1 MARLLLVLFLTLVP
15 STLFAAAPP
24 KTGPWDFP
32 ALAKTDVNPE
42 WGKEVGKA
50 REVYYPGE
58 PYQGKPTRIFG
69 YYAKPVEGK
78 GPFPAVVLVHGGG
91 GKAFREWAEHWAAR
105 GYCALAMDLAG
116 NGPNGRLADGGPDQ
130 SDDTKFKDFND
141 KTVRDM
147 WTYHAIAA
155 VVRGHNLVRSFAEV
169 DKDRTAVTGISW
181 GGYLTCIVAG
191 VDDRFKAA
199 VPVYGCGFLHDNS
212 AWKEGRFDKMDAE
225 RRKRWVETFDPSRYL
240 PNVKCP
246 ILFLNG
252 TNDFAYPM
260 DSYQKCYDLVK
271 APRVI
276 SVRVRLPHG
285 HMWKFGEVDTFI
297 DTLLNKGDPLPE
309 LGPMTRDKDTDIVSA
324 KVSSKVKLKA
334 AHLHFATAEGPWQKR
349 SWGSVKAEVKDGAVS
364 AKLPGTRPLVY
375 ELAVTDERGLE
386 VTAAHAVLAAD
397 PPPIAPAPAI
407 APAQA
412 NVAYGKHER
421 QVLDFWQA
429 KSDTPTPMVLLIH
442 GGGWVN
448 GDKSGYRNGVK
459 RYLDAGVSVVAINYR
474 MVTQADAAGI
484 KPPVQWPLEDAARAL
499 QFVRSK
505 AKEWNLDKTRIG
517 ATGGSAGA
525 CSSLWL
531 AFHDD
536 LADPKNADPIRR
548 ESTRLFC
555 VAVSG
560 AQTTLDPKLLR
571 EWMPNARYGGHAFGV
586 RTPTNR
592 DGAFQQYLEQREK
605 LLPWIEEYSPLTH
618 VTKDD
623 PPVFME
629 YPSQKKPPVKGENQ
643 DDPTHSALL
652 GMILEEKLKT
662 AKVECVLVYP
672 GKTHEKYKVSADFLI
687 ERLKAK

>member
-1 MARLLLVLFLTLVP
+1 MTRLTSALLFLALVP
-15 STLFAAAPP
+15 SALFAADPP
-24 KTGPWDFP
+24 KTGPWDVP
-32 ALAKTDVNPE
+32 ALSAAEVKPE

-58 PYQGKPTRIFG
+58 PYQGKPTRAFA
-69 YYAKPVEGK
+69 YYAKPADGK

-116 NGPNGRLADGGPDQ
+116 NGPAGRLADGGPDQ
-130 SDDTKFKDFND
+130 SDDVKFRDFDD

-147 WTYHAIAA
+147 WSYHAIAT
-155 VVRGHNLVRSFAEV
+155 VIRGHNLLRSFAEV
-169 DKDRTAVTGISW
+169 DKEKTAVTGISW

-191 VDDRFKAA
+191 LDDRFKAA

-212 AWKEGRFDKMDAE
+212 AWKESRFDKMGAD
-225 RRKRWVETFDPSRYL
+225 RRKRWADTFDPSKYL

-271 APRVI
+271 APTTL
-276 SVRVRLPHG
+276 SVRVRLQHG
-285 HMWKFGEVDTFI
+285 HIWKFGEVDTFI
-297 DTLLNKGDPLPE
+297 DTHLKSGDPLPAIE
-309 LGPMTRDKDTDIVSA
+309 KMTRNGDTVSA
-324 KVSSKVKLKA
+324 KVTGKVKLKA
-334 AHLHFATAEGPWQKR
+334 AQLHYATAEGPWQKR
-349 SWGSVKAEVKDGAVS
+349 VWKSVDAEIKDGVVS
-364 AKLPGTRPLVY
+364 AKLPADRPLVY

-386 VTAAHAVLAAD
+386 VTAAHAVLAAQ
-397 PPPIAPAPAI
+397 PPAI
-407 APAQA
+407 ARTHAD
-412 NVAYGKHER
+412 VAYGKHER

-429 KSDTPTPMVLLIH
+429 KSETPTPVVLLIH

-448 GDKSGYRNGVK
+448 GDKSGYHNGVK

-474 MVTQADAAGI
+474 LVTQADTAEI
-484 KPPVQWPLEDAARAL
+484 KPPVKWPLEDAARAL

-505 AKEWNLDKTRIG
+505 AKDWNLDKTRIG

-536 LADPKNADPIRR
+536 MADPKSTDPVAR
-548 ESTRLFC
+548 ESTRLHC
-555 VAVSG
+555 VAVNG
-560 AQTTLDPKLLR
+560 AQTTLDPKVLK
-571 EWMPNARYGGHAFGV
+571 EWIPNARYGGHAFGV
-586 RTPTNR
+586 RTPANR
-592 DGAFQQYLEQREK
+592 DGAFPEFLEKREK

-623 PPVFME
+623 PAVFLE

-652 GMILEEKLKT
+652 GMILEEKLK
-662 AKVECVLVYP
+662 AVKVECVLVYP
-672 GKTHEKYKVSADFLI
+672 GKTHDKYKVSADFLI
-687 ERLKAK
+687 ARLKAK